1 MRKSFLAAS
10 AHAQNLFSLHRQRER
25 ERERE
30 REKKR
35 NTLEFFQ
42 TFREHVQTSQVR
54 GARTVG
60 RQNDNGL
67 IENAAAAAACVCSP
81 GVSPMLNGVCL
92 LVQRY
97 GMIMTPR
104 LSKCHLAV
112 HWREGASR
120 LITMTMGTLGAG
132 GGGLTPDTA
141 YEMTGMTFSSNGRLW
156 FPETRTDGRGQ
167 RIFVWLLGGPSSHFL
182 HRRGALCCS
191 LTELW
196 VDKPSALTHSP
207 GATAFVSLFECVLFM
222 KWRG

>member
-10 AHAQNLFSLHRQRER
+10 AHAQNLFSLHRQREQ
-25 ERERE
+25 
-30 REKKR
+30 KKKKK

-42 TFREHVQTSQVR
+42 TFREHVQTSRVR
-54 GARTVG
+54 GALTVG

-67 IENAAAAAACVCSP
+67 IENAADAAACVCSP

-120 LITMTMGTLGAG
+120 LITMTMGNGDAGSG
-132 GGGLTPDTA
+132 GGRPNSGH
-141 YEMTGMTFSSNGRLW
+141 
-156 FPETRTDGRGQ
+156 
-167 RIFVWLLGGPSSHFL
+167 RIWDDRDDFL
-182 HRRGALCCS
+182 IKQDPLIS
-191 LTELW
+191 
-196 VDKPSALTHSP
+196 
-207 GATAFVSLFECVLFM
+207 
-222 KWRG
+222 